1 MSTTYGYVRVSS
13 SDQNEDRQM
22 LAMAELDIPLSH
34 IFVDKMSGKDFER
47 PAYKAL
53 LKSCVT
59 EICYTS
65 KVLTA

>member
-22 LAMAELDIPLSH
+22 LAMAELNISLSH
-34 IFVDKMSGKDFER
+34 IFTDKMSGKDFER

-53 LKSCVT
+53 VKKLC
-59 EICYTS
+59 
-65 KVLTA
+65 